1 MSVFVS
7 HISALQVWSSL
18 KEGTAALAL
27 HADPRKTPCW
37 RTGRPLPQGK
47 VALRDIQGIAGREIA
62 NLAFPLHVL
71 VPDAACRSRSELAAC
86 HVSSSTYPRG
96 SFVRLAEG
104 VLVSSPELCFVQMA
118 TKLPPIA
125 LVRLGFELCGTYGIP
140 TVARADYGFE
150 RPFTTVARLGRFIE
164 AAGDMPGTVKA
175 RKALRFI
182 ASGSA
187 SPMETCMVM
196 LLCLPLRLGGYNL
209 PKPQMNREVRPKRRG
224 RFAAEDRQCF
234 CDLVW
239 HEARVALE
247 YDSSEF
253 HGPRQAADDA
263 RRRNVL
269 LNRGFTVVSV
279 TSGSARNLIELDRIA
294 QILRTR
300 LGVRL
305 RSGQPSWRARQ
316 HVLHGMLL
324 ENPRLP
330 RP

>member
-47 VALRDIQGIAGREIA
+47 VALRDIQSIGREIA

-71 VPDAACRSRSELAAC
+71 VPDAAYRSRSELATC

-187 SPMETCMVM
+187 SPMEAGTTS
-196 LLCLPLRLGGYNL
+196 P
-209 PKPQMNREVRPKRRG
+209 NRR
-224 RFAAEDRQCF
+224 
-234 CDLVW
+234 
-239 HEARVALE
+239 
-247 YDSSEF
+247 
-253 HGPRQAADDA
+253 
-263 RRRNVL
+263 
-269 LNRGFTVVSV
+269 
-279 TSGSARNLIELDRIA
+279 
-294 QILRTR
+294 
-300 LGVRL
+300 
-305 RSGQPSWRARQ
+305 
-316 HVLHGMLL
+316 
-324 ENPRLP
+324 
-330 RP
+330 